1 MLKYVLSILK
11 GGGDEKTYSYM
22 KYYSSRYYWS
32 TNFAPVYKVNMLLLE
47 IVTIGKC
54 SNSNKLQLIGA
65 YVSHAPIITLG
76 APIVTSSNSNRRML
90 LLEHSFNLAFFY
102 KKRAQK

>member
-1 MLKYVLSILK
+1 
-11 GGGDEKTYSYM
+11 M

-76 APIVTSSNSNRRML
+76 APIVTSSNSNRHML
-90 LLEHSFNLAFFY
+90 LLEHFLFKAFFY
-102 KKRAQK
+102 KKRALKLYDEINTIGAMLQS